1 MTETGVGVTGEV
13 KTQEAAS
20 ESDEVRI
27 VTETV
32 NKKFL
37 TFGVRENP
45 PFHIS
50 FIYAIQVR
58 FQHFF
63 FFFFRG
69 LPFSTYAPR
78 RVGGVNPPI
87 HFHCVLHAKRG
98 WVGPDSM

>member
-1 MTETGVGVTGEV
+1 MTETGVGVTGEG
-13 KTQEAAS
+13 KAQEAAQES
-20 ESDEVRI
+20 EGVCI

-58 FQHFF
+58 FQLLLFSSLLKISHHTFF
-63 FFFFRG
+63 SALR
-69 LPFSTYAPR
+69 SRSSRYCQ
-78 RVGGVNPPI
+78 
-87 HFHCVLHAKRG
+87 H
-98 WVGPDSM
+98 